1 MHSHYP
7 LLPSFLCQD
16 SLDLTMESDAQT
28 LLALHCLKGT
38 NNTAKSNHVSSSFLI
53 SYVLFHVYFSTYTN
67 LLISMSAIFGSSK
80 Y

>member
-7 LLPSFLCQD
+7 LLPSFLRQN

-38 NNTAKSNHVSSSFLI
+38 KSIKQLVILERILDFIGYTCQAGMLALI
-53 SYVLFHVYFSTYTN
+53 HPHFPSLTRN
-67 LLISMSAIFGSSK
+67 
-80 Y
+80 